1 MGPEERDGCEHG
13 SGGGYCGLCVAV
25 GEGKLSAERAAE
37 IARSGRDENEST
49 FPGECDHLGYG
60 QWSG

>member
-1 MGPEERDGCEHG
+1 MPREDAGCEHG
-13 SGGGYCGLCVAV
+13 SGSGYCGLCVAI
-25 GEGKLSAERAAE
+25 GEGKLTPERAAE
-37 IARSGRDENEST
+37 IAEGPKNEST